1 MRVQANLAHGA
12 PDQTDRAERWL
23 ADHLDEIAEAYDGP
37 EDVVPEAQDTAR
49 GNRVCRVAVYRSG
62 CVGQMAPVES
72 AEWFVDL
79 LVAEATPQYESEWAA
94 IESVASKIGASA
106 ESVRKWVRRVEVD
119 SGQRAGLTSQ
129 EHADV
134 KRLRRAN
141 AEPRRANE
149 ILKAPAGGDN
159 WSAQP

>member
-23 ADHLDEIAEAYDGP
+23 ADHVDEIAEAYDGP
-37 EDVVPEAQDTAR
+37 EDVAPGAQDTAR

-79 LVAEATPQYESEWAA
+79 LVQKFEDRPCWPGPSLYFLARATM
-94 IESVASKIGASA
+94 
-106 ESVRKWVRRVEVD
+106 VRRAHE
-119 SGQRAGLTSQ
+119 SATALF
-129 EHADV
+129 ADD
-134 KRLRRAN
+134 RFL
-141 AEPRRANE
+141 
-149 ILKAPAGGDN
+149 
-159 WSAQP
+159 